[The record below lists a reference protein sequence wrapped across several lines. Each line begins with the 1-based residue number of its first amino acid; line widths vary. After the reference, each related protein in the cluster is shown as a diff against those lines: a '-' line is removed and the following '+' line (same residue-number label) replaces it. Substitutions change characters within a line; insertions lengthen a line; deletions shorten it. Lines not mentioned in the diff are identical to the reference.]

1 MTYNCNI
8 CNKYFMS
15 NSGFWKHNNNYH
27 KRIQNNNGNNSKPIV
42 SQSKPIVSQSK
53 PKSNVEIFLIKNQCK
68 FCNKILS
75 CKQSK
80 YKHEKI
86 CKIKKEHDKK
96 QNELIELENKNK
108 LENDILKNEIEQLKL
123 TLQKSL
129 EIKSTTNILN
139 KINKQKI
146 NKQQN
151 NNIINNNNNTINIVK
166 FGTEK
171 LQEIFTD
178 KQMFNLIKNG
188 GSCINES
195 IKYIHFNDKKPEYK
209 NIFITNLKDKYAY
222 VFDGDTFI
230 IKEKNEVLDEL
241 LDNHAYNIKE
251 FVEKNRDDLADH
263 TKRSMDRL
271 LNFIYDKNDNDQ
283 YVNFDKYKL
292 NNIKLLVYNLSNNKN
307 TNLINIIN
315 Y

>member
-1 MTYNCNI
+1 MTYFCKI
-8 CNKYFMS
+8 CNKNYIT
-15 NSGFWKHNNNYH
+15 NSGFWKHNKKYH
-27 KRIQNNNGNNSKPIV
+27 QSILNEISQNPTIIPQNPTIIPQNPTIIPQNLTHINL
-42 SQSKPIVSQSK
+42 QE
-53 PKSNVEIFLIKNQCK
+53 NIKCK
-68 FCNKILS
+68 YCNKYLS
-75 CKQSK
+75 RIDSLKR
-80 YKHEKI
+80 HEIK
-86 CKIKKEHDKK
+86 CKIKYDKK
-96 QNELIELENKNK
+96 HNNEINELQ
-108 LENDILKNEIEQLKL
+108 ILKNEIEQLKL
-123 TLQKSL
+123 TLQKTL

-151 NNIINNNNNTINIVK
+151 NNIINNNTINIVK

-178 KQMFNLIKNG
+178 KQMFNLIKKG
-188 GSCINES
+188 RLCINES

-222 VFDGDTFI
+222 VFDRDTFI

-271 LNFIYDKNDNDQ
+271 LNFIYNKNENDQ
-283 YVNFDKYKL
+283 YINFDKYKL
-292 NNIKLLVYNLSNNKN
+292 NNIKLLVYNLSNKN
-307 TNLINIIN
+307 TNLINITYN
-315 Y
+315 

>member
-1 MTYNCNI
+1 MPYKCNI
-8 CNKYFMS
+8 CNKEFLSY
-15 NSGFWKHNNNYH
+15 SGFWKHNKKYH
-27 KRIQNNNGNNSKPIV
+27 QSISNNNNLLLPENNLLLP
-42 SQSKPIVSQSK
+42 
-53 PKSNVEIFLIKNQCK
+53 EKNNLNKKLLSTNNLNCIY
-68 FCNKILS
+68 CNKILS
-75 CKQSK
+75 RKDHLKS
-80 YKHEKI
+80 HEKI
-86 CKIKKEHDKK
+86 CKYKIEYNKKHNNEI
-96 QNELIELENKNK
+96 NELQ
-108 LENDILKNEIEQLKL
+108 ILKNEIVQLKL
-123 TLQKSL
+123 TLQKTL
-129 EIKSTTNILN
+129 QIKKKKNIFNNN
-139 KINKQKI
+139 KINNNSNNTI
-146 NKQQN
+146 NTNN
-151 NNIINNNNNTINIVK
+151 NNIINIVK

-271 LNFIYDKNDNDQ
+271 LNFIYDKNNNCK
-283 YVNFDKYKL
+283 YSNF
-292 NNIKLLVYNLSNNKN
+292 LLC
-307 TNLINIIN
+307 
-315 Y
+315 

>member
-1 MTYNCNI
+1 M
-8 CNKYFMS
+8 
-15 NSGFWKHNNNYH
+15 
-27 KRIQNNNGNNSKPIV
+27 
-42 SQSKPIVSQSK
+42 
-53 PKSNVEIFLIKNQCK
+53 
-68 FCNKILS
+68 
-75 CKQSK
+75 
-80 YKHEKI
+80 
-86 CKIKKEHDKK
+86 
-96 QNELIELENKNK
+96 
-108 LENDILKNEIEQLKL
+108 QLKL
-123 TLQKSL
+123 TLQKTL
-129 EIKSTTNILN
+129 QIKKKKNIFNNN
-139 KINKQKI
+139 KINNNSNNTI
-146 NKQQN
+146 NTN
-151 NNIINNNNNTINIVK
+151 NNNNNNTINIVK

>member
-1 MTYNCNI
+1 MSSKCQEMSSKCQESSTQLYNC
-8 CNKYFMS
+8 
-15 NSGFWKHNNNYH
+15 
-27 KRIQNNNGNNSKPIV
+27 R
-42 SQSKPIVSQSK
+42 
-53 PKSNVEIFLIKNQCK
+53 
-68 FCNKILS
+68 FCNK
-75 CKQSK
+75 CYDKRQSRW
-80 YKHEKI
+80 YHEQK
-86 CKIKKEHDKK
+86 CKIIFE
-96 QNELIELENKNK
+96 ENNKKNK
-108 LENDILKNEIEQLKL
+108 LENEKLINEIDNLKKIL
-123 TLQKSL
+123 HKTLKVKPNL
-129 EIKSTTNILN
+129 LN
-139 KINKQKI
+139 KINNSKI
-146 NKQQN
+146 NNNSNNTINTNN
-151 NNIINNNNNTINIVK
+151 NNIINIVK

-271 LNFIYDKNDNDQ
+271 LNFIYDKNNNGE
-283 YVNFDKYKL
+283 YSNFDKYKL
-292 NNIKLLVYNLSNNKN
+292 NNIKLLVYNLSNKN

>member
-1 MTYNCNI
+1 
-8 CNKYFMS
+8 
-15 NSGFWKHNNNYH
+15 
-27 KRIQNNNGNNSKPIV
+27 
-42 SQSKPIVSQSK
+42 
-53 PKSNVEIFLIKNQCK
+53 
-68 FCNKILS
+68 
-75 CKQSK
+75 
-80 YKHEKI
+80 
-86 CKIKKEHDKK
+86 
-96 QNELIELENKNK
+96 
-108 LENDILKNEIEQLKL
+108 
-123 TLQKSL
+123 
-129 EIKSTTNILN
+129 
-139 KINKQKI
+139 
-146 NKQQN
+146 
-151 NNIINNNNNTINIVK
+151 
-166 FGTEK
+166 
-171 LQEIFTD
+171 
-178 KQMFNLIKNG
+178 MFNLIKNG